1 MQGDKQKRSPMTAV
15 SKLMIESLERRERL
29 PVFDLE
35 LLNKQLEEI
44 DPGGRE
50 AMKSA
55 IEMYNE

>member
-1 MQGDKQKRSPMTAV
+1 MQGDKSKRGPTAAV
-15 SKLMIESLERRERL
+15 SKSMIESLERRER
-29 PVFDLE
+29 PPDFDLA